1 MISAAA
7 ESAAPRRKST
17 TEKNIANDMPSGKS
31 NPGENEELQ
40 RQREQQRREQMDKQS
55 ENYIFID
62 NSDEYPLDAAC
73 DDMDESDVG
82 EEDGEVI
89 ELF

>member
-1 MISAAA
+1 
-7 ESAAPRRKST
+7 
-17 TEKNIANDMPSGKS
+17 
-31 NPGENEELQ
+31 
-40 RQREQQRREQMDKQS
+40 MDKQS